1 MPAPVRTV
9 LVPDLEHDLAQRF
22 RGLEEFLLVF
32 AGAEPDDFDGVPEPI
47 AGDTALEAV
56 RRLWQS
62 IKPSQHDDRGHGGRL
77 LAPDGRYEHIPL
89 APVELQ
95 VEDVAILG
103 ATARAL
109 AGASSDLR
117 EAMVSTAGL
126 GDWAST
132 PTQLV
137 EGAARLHGMLDL
149 ELTGDAR
156 TLIPKLHALAEGD
169 VVLTVEEEDAY
180 RRTADRIN
188 AMWTGSGLDRW
199 AY

>member
-1 MPAPVRTV
+1 MPTRVRTV
-9 LVPDLEHDLAQRF
+9 LVPDLEHDLAQRLY
-22 RGLEEFLLVF
+22 GLEEFLLGF

-62 IKPSQHDDRGHGGRL
+62 IKPSQHDGRENGGRL

-89 APVELQ
+89 APVELR

-109 AGASSDLR
+109 AGAGSDLR
-117 EAMVSTAGL
+117 EAMVATAGSS
-126 GDWAST
+126 DWANT

-137 EGAARLHGMLDL
+137 EGVARLHGMLDL
-149 ELTGDAR
+149 ELTDDAR
-156 TLIPKLHALAEGD
+156 SLLPRLRALADGD
-169 VVLTVEEEDAY
+169 VVLTIEEEGAY
-180 RRTADRIN
+180 RRTVDRIN